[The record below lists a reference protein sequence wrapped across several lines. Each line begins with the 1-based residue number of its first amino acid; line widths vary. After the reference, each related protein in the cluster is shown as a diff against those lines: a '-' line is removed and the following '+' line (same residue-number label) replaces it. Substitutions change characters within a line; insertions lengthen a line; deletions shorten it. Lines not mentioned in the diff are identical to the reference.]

1 MPGTGTESEQA
12 GSSSTLGFAGYL
24 SPHQSSSKVERWR
37 YRCWVMEASGHGAH
51 KDVLPQQQ
59 PGERGPLSLPVPG
72 SKENPSLSPPGVFPY
87 ASRSMTMFW
96 RHLLSSSDT

>member
-12 GSSSTLGFAGYL
+12 GSSTLGFAGYL

-37 YRCWVMEASGHGAH
+37 YRCWVMEASRHGAH
-51 KDVLPQQQ
+51 KDV
-59 PGERGPLSLPVPG
+59 ERGPLSLPVPG